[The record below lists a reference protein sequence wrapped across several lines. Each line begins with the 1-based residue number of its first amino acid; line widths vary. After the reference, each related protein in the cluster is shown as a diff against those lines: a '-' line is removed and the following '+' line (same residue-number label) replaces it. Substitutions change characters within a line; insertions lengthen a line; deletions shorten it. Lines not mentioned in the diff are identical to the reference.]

1 MVVPGTFRNNIN
13 LYRNEYV
20 LYEFLLRAVQCIK
33 LQRIIDPFLEGF
45 YSLESES
52 KRENRGS
59 SDIYRLQVDVE

>member
-13 LYRNEYV
+13 RNECV
-20 LYEFLLRAVQCIK
+20 LYEFRSSSCCSMHKVATNHRL
-33 LQRIIDPFLEGF
+33 FLGGF

-59 SDIYRLQVDVE
+59 SDIYRLQVDFE